1 VAEES
6 GKKEDLELTPEK
18 AGDVKGGAL
27 RPEPGGSTT
36 RQLSVKHSTKK
47 GVKGPVQKL
56 PHQ

>member
-1 VAEES
+1 MAEES

-27 RPEPGGSTT
+27 RPEPGATT
-36 RQLSVKHSTKK
+36 RKLSVKHSTKK